1 MIDVGSAVG
10 FLELDTSGFKDGLKG
25 AFDDLKEF
33 GDKSKSLEGRMSS
46 LSKGFMSAGST
57 LTTSVTLPILG
68 VGTAAGVAADEFQR
82 ASQSLQVSVGATDKE
97 MEKLDE
103 VLKAVY
109 ENNYG
114 EGFEDVADA
123 LSVVNQQL
131 GNLSS
136 EEMQNVTESAFA
148 FRDAFDVDIAE
159 SVRTADT
166 LMTNFGTTSE
176 EAFDL
181 MTWGMQNGLNFS
193 DELIDSIN
201 EYGPQFKKFGFSA
214 EEMFQIFQRGAE
226 TGAWNLD
233 KVGDA
238 MKELSIRVI
247 DGSDTTIAGFEAIG
261 LNADEMAAK
270 FAQGGES
277 AKEAFYEVM
286 SGLSEMKDPL
296 AQNTAGVN
304 LFGTMWEDLG
314 PEVVTQ
320 LGDIKGA
327 TLDVSGA
334 IEQLKTDNYQ
344 DLGSQLET
352 FRRSLSLLGTDIGE
366 SFMPYAVQFVQWLT
380 NVVNWFR
387 NLSPSV
393 QNVLVVIALLAAAIG
408 PVLIVL
414 GQLAGAF
421 IKIQQF
427 VGLASGAISALGPVF
442 TALTGPIGIAIAAI
456 AGMFLAYQT
465 NLFGI
470 RDLVNNVL
478 SFITGLWES
487 NFLNIQDYFS
497 LFWNN
502 ITTILNAAIAIFKEI
517 VSVFMAVLT
526 GDWQAAWDGIKNIF
540 SIIWDTIVQLL
551 KNFIESIIIF
561 ITNTGPRMLQAAKDL
576 FNKAKDGFTEI
587 WNTIKEWF
595 SEAVNDPVGTIT
607 GIGEDMFNAGKEI
620 FNKLWD
626 GIKSIWDGI
635 KDWVD
640 DKVSWLKDKV
650 SFWKSKA
657 EEADDYKRRS
667 QEDDDDEPDGS
678 HRNGLDYV
686 PYDGYRA
693 ELHKGE
699 RVLTAEEAKN
709 YNRGGNTYNF
719 YSPKALSEKEA
730 AREMKRA
737 ERELALGF

>member
-131 GNLSS
+131 GDLSS

-214 EEMFQIFQRGAE
+214 EEMFKIFQQGAE

-270 FAQGGES
+270 FAQGGDS
-277 AKEAFYEVM
+277 AKEAFYEVA
-286 SGLSEMKDPL
+286 SGLSEMEDPL
-296 AQNTAGVN
+296 AQNAAGVN

-314 PEVVTQ
+314 PDVVTQ
-320 LGDIKGA
+320 LGDIKDA

-334 IEQLKTDNYQ
+334 TEQLKTDNYQ
-344 DLGSQLET
+344 DLGAQLET

-366 SFMPYAVQFVQWLT
+366 LFMPYAVQFVQWLT

-387 NLSPSV
+387 NLPSAV

-421 IKIQQF
+421 IKVQQF
-427 VGLASGAISALGPVF
+427 IGLASGAISALGPVF

-456 AGMFLAYQT
+456 AGMFIAYQT

-478 SFITGLWES
+478 SFITGIWES
-487 NFLNIQDYFS
+487 NFLSIQDSFA
-497 LFWNN
+497 LFWNS
-502 ITTILNAAIAIFKEI
+502 ITTVLNAAIAIFKEI
-517 VSVFMAVLT
+517 ISVFFAALT
-526 GDWQAAWDGIKNIF
+526 GDWQTAWDGIKNIF
-540 SIIWDTIVQLL
+540 SIIWGTIVQLL
-551 KNFIESIIIF
+551 KNFIEDIIIF
-561 ITNTGPRMLQAAKDL
+561 VTNTGPRMLQAAKDL

-587 WNTIKEWF
+587 WNSIKEWF
-595 SEAVNDPVGTIT
+595 SEAVNDPVGTIK

-640 DKVSWLKDKV
+640 DKVEWIKDKV

-657 EEADDYKRRS
+657 EEADDYKRSAR
-667 QEDDDDEPDGS
+667 EKDDDEPDGS

-699 RVLTAEEAKN
+699 RVLTAEEAKS

>member
-131 GNLSS
+131 GDLSS

-214 EEMFQIFQRGAE
+214 EEMFKIFQQGAE

-270 FAQGGES
+270 FAQGGDS
-277 AKEAFYEVM
+277 AKEAFYEVA
-286 SGLSEMKDPL
+286 SGLSEMEDPL
-296 AQNTAGVN
+296 AQNAAGVN

-314 PEVVTQ
+314 PDVVTQ
-320 LGDIKGA
+320 LGDIKDA

-334 IEQLKTDNYQ
+334 TEQLKTDNYQ
-344 DLGSQLET
+344 DLGAQLET

-366 SFMPYAVQFVQWLT
+366 LFMPYAVQFVQWLT

-387 NLSPSV
+387 NLPSAV

-421 IKIQQF
+421 IKVQQF
-427 VGLASGAISALGPVF
+427 IGLASGAISALGPVF

-456 AGMFLAYQT
+456 AGMFIAYQT

-478 SFITGLWES
+478 SFITGIWES
-487 NFLNIQDYFS
+487 NFLSIQDSFA
-497 LFWNN
+497 LFWNS
-502 ITTILNAAIAIFKEI
+502 ITTVLNAAIAIFKEI
-517 VSVFMAVLT
+517 ISVFFAALT
-526 GDWQAAWDGIKNIF
+526 GDWQTAWDGIKNIF
-540 SIIWDTIVQLL
+540 SIIWGTIVQLL
-551 KNFIESIIIF
+551 KNFIEDIIIF
-561 ITNTGPRMLQAAKDL
+561 VTNTGPRMLQAAKDL

-587 WNTIKEWF
+587 WNSIKEWF
-595 SEAVNDPVGTIT
+595 SEAVNDPVGTIK

-640 DKVSWLKDKV
+640 DKVEWIKDKV

-657 EEADDYKRRS
+657 EEADDYKRSAR
-667 QEDDDDEPDGS
+667 EKDDDEPDGS

>member
-1 MIDVGSAVG
+1 MIDVGSAIG
-10 FLELDTSGFKDGLKG
+10 FLELDISGFKDGIKG
-25 AFDDLKEF
+25 AFEDLKEF
-33 GDKSKSLEGRMSS
+33 GDKTKSVEGRMSS

-68 VGTAAGVAADEFQR
+68 VGTAAEVAADEFQR

-166 LMTNFGTTSE
+166 LMNNFGTTSE

-214 EEMFQIFQRGAE
+214 EEMFQIFQQGAE
-226 TGAWNLD
+226 SGAWNLD

-314 PEVVTQ
+314 PDVVTQ

-344 DLGSQLET
+344 DLGAQLET

-366 SFMPYAVQFVQWLT
+366 SFMPYAVQFVQWLI
-380 NVVNWFR
+380 NVVNWSR

-421 IKIQQF
+421 IKIHQF
-427 VGLASGAISALGPVF
+427 IGLASGAISALGSVF

-497 LFWNN
+497 LFWSS
-502 ITTILNAAIAIFKEI
+502 ITTILNAGIAIFKELI
-517 VSVFMAVLT
+517 SVFMAVLT

-540 SIIWDTIVQLL
+540 SIIWDTIIQLL
-551 KNFIESIIIF
+551 KNFIESIIIS

-576 FNKAKDGFTEI
+576 FNKAKDGFTET
-587 WNTIKEWF
+587 WNSIKEWF
-595 SEAVNDPVGTIT
+595 SEAVNDPVGTVL
-607 GIGEDMFNAGKEI
+607 GIGQAMFNAGKNI
-620 FNKLWD
+620 FNMLWD
-626 GIKSIWDGI
+626 GMKNIWESITSWIDDSI
-635 KDWVD
+635 DWIE
-640 DKVSWLKDKV
+640 DKVK
-650 SFWKSKA
+650 FWKKEAKKVKA
-657 EEADDYKRRS
+657 AKRAA
-667 QEDDDDEPDGS
+667 EDDDDEPDGS